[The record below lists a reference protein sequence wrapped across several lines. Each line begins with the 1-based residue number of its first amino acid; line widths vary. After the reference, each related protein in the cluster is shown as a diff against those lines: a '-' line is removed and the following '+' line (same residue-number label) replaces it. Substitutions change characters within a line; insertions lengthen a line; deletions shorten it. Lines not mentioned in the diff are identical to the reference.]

1 MSLYNEWL
9 PAEATIEIMGE
20 LHTIYAPSKVALFG
34 MMGHNADSGNANFI
48 RNSSTVKP
56 INYIVDVGASVGGV
70 SLMFHQ
76 AFPDA
81 KILAIEPM
89 AVNYECLVRNTKKF
103 PEIHPLKMAAYSEQ
117 GTIRVAMPLQEQRP
131 DCEPGFGN
139 SGLFS
144 IYGQDK
150 EHSEFVPADT
160 LDNIV
165 DGTVDLLKI
174 DVEGAEL
181 IVLSGA
187 KRILTEDRPIIII
200 EIRPSN
206 LEMGGTTAE
215 QHRDWFKEIGY
226 KLVAKYLGDYVLC
239 PQELSTD
246 LWRLRGKSE

>member
-20 LHTIYAPSKVALFG
+20 LRHLRAPSKVSLFG
-34 MMGHNADSGNANFI
+34 MLGHNADPGNANFM
-48 RNSSTVKP
+48 RNASSVKP
-56 INYIVDVGASVGGV
+56 INYVVDVGACVGGV

-81 KILAIEPM
+81 KILAIEPVE
-89 AVNYECLVRNTKKF
+89 VNYECLAYNTKRF
-103 PEIHPLKMAAYSEQ
+103 PKIRPLKMAAHSKKGE
-117 GTIRVAMPLQEQRP
+117 IRIAMPTEEQRP
-131 DCEPGFGN
+131 DCHPGFGN
-139 SGLFS
+139 SGLFT
-144 IYGQDK
+144 IYGQDHA
-150 EHSEFVPADT
+150 HSEVVPADT

-181 IVLSGA
+181 VVLSGA
-187 KRILTEDRPIIII
+187 KRILTKDRPIIIA

-206 LEMGGTTAE
+206 IEMSGSTVE

-239 PQELSTD
+239 PQELSAD
-246 LWRLRGKSE
+246 LWRLKGRDE